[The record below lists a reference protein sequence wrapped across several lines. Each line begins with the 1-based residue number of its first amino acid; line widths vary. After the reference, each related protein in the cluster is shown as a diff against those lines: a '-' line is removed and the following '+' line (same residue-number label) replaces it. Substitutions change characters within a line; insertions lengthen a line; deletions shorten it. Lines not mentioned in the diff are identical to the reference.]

1 MSIVGAI
8 GRAEIYDFVAALFLV
23 YIVMIFIRV
32 LLTWVPRMPYNPYLR
47 AVVGF
52 IEECVDPYLNA
63 FRRLL
68 RPIGLG
74 TLSLDLSPIVAT
86 IVLFVVRDIVLRAIL
101 GQ

>member
-1 MSIVGAI
+1 VIVGAI
-8 GRAEIYDFVAALFLV
+8 KNVDVYDFVDALFTV
-23 YIVMIFIRV
+23 YLVMIFVRV

-52 IEECVDPYLNA
+52 IEECVDPYLNL
-63 FRRLL
+63 FRALL
-68 RPIGLG
+68 RPIGFS

-86 IVLFVVRDIVLRAIL
+86 IVLLVVRGIVLGAIL